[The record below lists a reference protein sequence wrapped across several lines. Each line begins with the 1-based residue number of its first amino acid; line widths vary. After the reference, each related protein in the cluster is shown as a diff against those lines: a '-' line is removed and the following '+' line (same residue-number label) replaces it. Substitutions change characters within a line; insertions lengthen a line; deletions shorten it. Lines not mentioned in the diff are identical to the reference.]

1 MKRVILIIA
10 DSMGCGEAPDAAA
23 FGDAGSNTILHAAEG
38 TPDFAIPNLR
48 KLGITFGIN
57 SIRFMRPLQP

>member
-38 TPDFAIPNLR
+38 TPGFAIPNLR
-48 KLGITFGIN
+48 KLGLGNIQN
-57 SIRFMRPLQP
+57 CAPCLRRK